1 MTKGMAPVAAKR
13 THLFA
18 LLSAYSGLIKEESLR
33 GNSLLSY
40 SKPHDKIQFLFLS
53 SKKKKKT
60 PPKQCYFHAG
70 NDSKYLLT
78 WVSSRL
84 LGNCVFPFLPQ

>member
-1 MTKGMAPVAAKR
+1 MTKGMAPVAAKG

-53 SKKKKKT
+53 SKKKHHQNSAISMQEMT
-60 PPKQCYFHAG
+60 LNIC
-70 NDSKYLLT
+70 
-78 WVSSRL
+78 
-84 LGNCVFPFLPQ
+84 

>member
-1 MTKGMAPVAAKR
+1 MTKGTAPVAAKG

-53 SKKKKKT
+53 SKKKKKKHHQNSAISMQEMT
-60 PPKQCYFHAG
+60 LNIC
-70 NDSKYLLT
+70 
-78 WVSSRL
+78 
-84 LGNCVFPFLPQ
+84 

>member
-18 LLSAYSGLIKEESLR
+18 PLSAYPGLMKEESLR
-33 GNSLLSY
+33 GNSFLSY

-53 SKKKKKT
+53 SKKKKK
-60 PPKQCYFHAG
+60 KNQ
-70 NDSKYLLT
+70 
-78 WVSSRL
+78 
-84 LGNCVFPFLPQ
+84 PQNSAISMQEMTLKICWHGYQADY